1 MKRPLRS
8 FASAFRWPAIA
19 MVLGSFV
26 LSAAVA
32 ADGDTTSKIDPRDW
46 PYWRGPEGNS
56 ISRETGLPDTIN
68 PDGGEGSNLL
78 WKRADLGSR
87 ATPIV
92 MNGRL
97 YTIARANPATP
108 LEAERVLCLDA
119 ATGETIWESVH
130 NMWSSDV
137 PDTRVGW
144 SSVVGDPE
152 TGNVYSLGGA
162 GLLQCHDGK
171 TGEIL
176 WQIPL
181 HEYLGVLSTYGG
193 RTNFPIVVDDV
204 LIVPSVIINWGDLA
218 VPAHRFIGFD
228 KKTGEIRWLT
238 STKLRPEDTIYSAPT
253 VAVFN
258 GQKVIVAGSGDGYIY
273 AIQPRT
279 GKIVWEYALS
289 RRGINTSPTVDG
301 DTVYVG
307 HSEENPTGTKMG
319 AVAAIRGDLTGDI
332 TQKGE
337 IWKNLE
343 IGVGKASILK
353 VGDRIYCPDDAGKLF
368 VFDAKTGEQIGKK
381 IGLGTMNFST
391 PVFADG
397 KIYHTEKNG
406 RWYILKPDEKDGVA
420 RFKRGET
427 MGNFPTGDELWASP
441 VISHGRLYIATTGA
455 MYCFEDKTKEHGL
468 TERPKPR
475 EESPVSEDP
484 TPAQVQ
490 IVPAEV
496 LMKPGESK
504 KFEVRVYNSKGQ
516 LLKDSKA
523 KVTLTTTGPVTIDEK
538 TGEFTA
544 APEAAHEAAYITAE
558 LEGGIQGRSRIRI
571 VPPLPWKFDFENL
584 TDAPITWVGA
594 RYRHQL
600 RTVDGNKMLVKI
612 TTIPKG
618 TRSRAS
624 MGPSDLH
631 DYTVQA
637 DVKAADGGPGKEPD
651 IGVIAQGYTL
661 EMSGL
666 NKRLM
671 IHSWFAHDK
680 RHFTSQDFDLEPN
693 VWYTMKLR
701 AANEDGK
708 AVLRG
713 KVWKRDEPEPTNWTI
728 ELVDP
733 QPNKTGAPGLFGNAT
748 NAEIFIDNVLVTP
761 NSESATPAGAE

>member
-8 FASAFRWPAIA
+8 FAIAFRWPAIA

-238 STKLRPEDTIYSAPT
+238 STKLRPEDTIYSA
-253 VAVFN
+253 
-258 GQKVIVAGSGDGYIY
+258 
-273 AIQPRT
+273 
-279 GKIVWEYALS
+279 
-289 RRGINTSPTVDG
+289 RRRLGRRLHLCDSAADRQDRVGICVVSP
-301 DTVYVG
+301 
-307 HSEENPTGTKMG
+307 
-319 AVAAIRGDLTGDI
+319 
-332 TQKGE
+332 
-337 IWKNLE
+337 
-343 IGVGKASILK
+343 
-353 VGDRIYCPDDAGKLF
+353 
-368 VFDAKTGEQIGKK
+368 
-381 IGLGTMNFST
+381 
-391 PVFADG
+391 
-397 KIYHTEKNG
+397 
-406 RWYILKPDEKDGVA
+406 
-420 RFKRGET
+420 
-427 MGNFPTGDELWASP
+427 
-441 VISHGRLYIATTGA
+441 
-455 MYCFEDKTKEHGL
+455 
-468 TERPKPR
+468 
-475 EESPVSEDP
+475 
-484 TPAQVQ
+484 
-490 IVPAEV
+490 
-496 LMKPGESK
+496 
-504 KFEVRVYNSKGQ
+504 
-516 LLKDSKA
+516 
-523 KVTLTTTGPVTIDEK
+523 
-538 TGEFTA
+538 
-544 APEAAHEAAYITAE
+544 
-558 LEGGIQGRSRIRI
+558 
-571 VPPLPWKFDFENL
+571 
-584 TDAPITWVGA
+584 
-594 RYRHQL
+594 RHQ
-600 RTVDGNKMLVKI
+600 
-612 TTIPKG
+612 
-618 TRSRAS
+618 
-624 MGPSDLH
+624 H
-631 DYTVQA
+631 
-637 DVKAADGGPGKEPD
+637 
-651 IGVIAQGYTL
+651 
-661 EMSGL
+661 
-666 NKRLM
+666 
-671 IHSWFAHDK
+671 FA
-680 RHFTSQDFDLEPN
+680 N
-693 VWYTMKLR
+693 
-701 AANEDGK
+701 G
-708 AVLRG
+708 
-713 KVWKRDEPEPTNWTI
+713 
-728 ELVDP
+728 
-733 QPNKTGAPGLFGNAT
+733 
-748 NAEIFIDNVLVTP
+748 
-761 NSESATPAGAE
+761 